1 MFERL
6 TFLKGKPM
14 NDPLSIKG
22 LPWLL
27 KIIAAI
33 MGAILALILSGDI
46 DTQGRIKI
54 TIGVILKFSISV
66 TISLYGGAACIEYYQ
81 LQQYSHMTQGFVM
94 LLFAVFGMLLI
105 GIWYQSMQLLK
116 GKTFSEIII
125 EVKAAFS
132 AMFNK

>member
-1 MFERL
+1 
-6 TFLKGKPM
+6 M
-14 NDPLSIKG
+14 NDLISIKD
-22 LPWLL
+22 LPWLF

-81 LQQYSHMTQGFVM
+81 LQQYSQMAQGFVM
-94 LLFAVFGMLLI
+94 LVFAIFGMLCI
-105 GIWYQSMQLLK
+105 GIAYQSVQLLK
-116 GKTFSEIII
+116 GKSFNEIIS
-125 EVKAAFS
+125 EVKEALGAIF
-132 AMFNK
+132 K